1 MSSTIMII
9 VDDMTNSKFRDKLA
23 IKHSFLLHYQRVTL
37 YSVHFQLLLL
47 LVYLVLKIITREGY
61 KL

>member
-1 MSSTIMII
+1 MI

-23 IKHSFLLHYQRVTL
+23 IKHSFFLHYQRVTL
-37 YSVHFQLLLL
+37 YSVHFQFLLL